1 MLLSCDVLIEETVW
15 EILLEVCE
23 VEEGFRGMCVYVCW
37 GGEAPSC
44 ELTAR

>member
-23 VEEGFRGMCVYVCW
+23 VEEGFCGMCVYG